1 VHVPNDSQILAK
13 KLKRIRSGKP
23 IRTLDLFSGCGGIAL
38 GFDTAGF
45 QTIGSVEFDAHAA
58 RSFALNFLQGVSANF
73 EVLASSRDITKVDPE
88 DALRAIGIL
97 DPVEDA
103 VDVMVGGPPCQA
115 FARVGRAKLRD
126 VVDHP
131 EAFKQDPRGNLYLR
145 YLAYVDAM
153 KPLVILME
161 NVPDVLNY
169 GGHNISNEICE
180 CLEAKGYRCRYT
192 LLNSVYYGVPQMR
205 ERMFLVAIHET
216 CKADFHFP
224 EPTHWCDLPNGYENT
239 RVVALTAVRLR
250 KASQDDPSAF
260 EDPFYVKPPMA
271 SPKGLLPAVTAKQ
284 ALDDL
289 PRLEAAKLAEAGDL
303 GMGVKRF
310 DTAIRYGSPARNG
323 YQKLMRNWPGFPPRT
338 GGIFDHVI
346 RYLPRDFH
354 LFSAMKP
361 GWQYPELYEYAENW
375 FTAAKLPEL
384 KRNGVKIPR
393 PGTDA
398 YALFKAR
405 YVPPYDPS
413 KFPNKWRKMEADRPS
428 RTLLAHLGKDS
439 YSHIHYDS
447 TQGRTISVREAARL
461 QSFPD
466 GFVLNGTINPA
477 FKQIGNAVPAL
488 MSYAIAL
495 QIRKALGLGV
505 VLDIR
510 EGTLF

>member
-1 VHVPNDSQILAK
+1 VNVPKDSQAIAD

-38 GFDTAGF
+38 GFHTAGF

-58 RSFALNFLQGVSANF
+58 RSFALNFLQGTEAAF
-73 EVLASSRDITKVDPE
+73 EALASPRDITQVDPE
-88 DALRAIGIL
+88 DALREMGIL
-97 DPVEDA
+97 DRVDQA

-115 FARVGRAKLRD
+115 FARVGRAKLRE

-131 EAFKQDPRGNLYLR
+131 EAFRQDPRGNLYLR
-145 YLAYVDAM
+145 YIAYVKAM
-153 KPLVILME
+153 KPLAILME

-180 CLEAKGYRCRYT
+180 CLEAEGYRCSYS

-216 CKADFHFP
+216 CKADFQFP

-250 KASQDDPSAF
+250 KASQDDPSSF
-260 EDPFYVKPPMA
+260 EDPFYVAAPSA
-271 SPKGLLPAVTAKQ
+271 SRKHLLRAISAKQ

-289 PRLEAAKLAEAGDL
+289 PRLEAAALAKAGSL
-303 GMGVKRF
+303 CMGVKRF
-310 DTAIRYGSPARNG
+310 STALRYEASARNG
-323 YQKLMRNWPGFPPRT
+323 FQKLMRNWPGFPPRPEGVYDQVT
-338 GGIFDHVI
+338 RF
-346 RYLPRDFH
+346 LPRDFH
-354 LFSAMKP
+354 LFTAMKP
-361 GWQYPELYEYAENW
+361 GWQYPEILDYAEKW
-375 FTAAKLPEL
+375 FEKKKLPEL
-384 KRNGVKIPR
+384 KRKGVRIPR
-393 PGTDA
+393 LGTEA

-413 KFPNKWRKMEADRPS
+413 KFPNKWRKMEANLPS

-439 YSHIHYDS
+439 YSHIHFDS

-466 GFVLNGTINPA
+466 GFLLDGAMNSA

-495 QIRKALGLGV
+495 QIRRALGLAKIT
-505 VLDIR
+505 DIR
-510 EGTLF
+510 EGTLY